1 MKRDKSQQKDSW
13 ECPFTGEEMVKQQ
26 PYIYWLDCVEKLG
39 NTGKLRLL
47 EAFGSPEEIYCAKK
61 ENLSHF
67 LTENQLYIL
76 ESAKHR
82 DIMEAYAKMTGQG
95 IDFYPFYS
103 PRYPR
108 RLLHIPDRPF
118 GLYVKGRLPED
129 EKRSIAIVGARNCS
143 EYGRYLAENFGAQLA
158 AAGVQIVSGLAKGID
173 GLAQAAAIHTGGS
186 SFAVLG
192 CGVDVCYPA
201 SHQNLYEQI
210 LGKGGILSTHSPGTP
225 PLAFHFP
232 PRNRII
238 SGLSD
243 AVLVIEARQK
253 SGTLITVDMA
263 LEQGREVYV
272 VPGRVTDRLSDGCNS
287 LLLQGAGAAL
297 SPAQLLQELEE
308 NLWSGQGMIQEGS
321 IREVPFKHKW
331 IDLDE
336 DEQALL
342 KLLDLYPVSL
352 DQIRFMMLSEKR
364 LQKISL
370 PKTMEMLL
378 NLTLKG
384 CVKREG
390 GCYALCEP
398 L

>member
-1 MKRDKSQQKDSW
+1 MKRDKNKTKNGW
-13 ECPFTGEEMVKQQ
+13 ECHFTEEEMEKQQ
-26 PYIYWLDCVEKLG
+26 PYIYWLDRVEKLG
-39 NTGKLRLL
+39 HTGKLRLL
-47 EAFGSPEEIYCAKK
+47 EAFGSPEEIYCAKN
-61 ENLSHF
+61 ESLSLF
-67 LTENQLYIL
+67 LTENQLYAL
-76 ESAKHR
+76 EMAKNR
-82 DIMEAYAKMTGQG
+82 DIMEAYEKMGEQG
-95 IDFYPFYS
+95 IVFYPFYH

-143 EYGRYLAENFGAQLA
+143 EYGRYLAENFGEQLA
-158 AAGVQIVSGLAKGID
+158 AAGVQIVSGFAKGVD
-173 GLAQAAAIHTGGS
+173 GLAQAAAIRTGGS

-192 CGVDVCYPA
+192 CGVDICYPSA
-201 SHQNLYEQI
+201 HRNLYEQI
-210 LGKGGILSTHSPGTP
+210 LERGGILSTHPPGTP

-243 AVLVIEARQK
+243 AVLVVEARQK

-263 LEQGREVYV
+263 LEQGREVYA

-308 NLWSGQGMIQEGS
+308 NLWNVQRMIQKECV
-321 IREVPFKHKW
+321 REVSFKRKG
-331 IDLDE
+331 INLNE
-336 DEQALL
+336 EEQEML
-342 KLLDLYPVSL
+342 KLLDLYPISL
-352 DQIRFMMLSEKR
+352 DQIRLMMLSEK
-364 LQKISL
+364 LLKKLSL
-370 PKTMEMLL
+370 SQTMEILL

-390 GCYALCEP
+390 GFYALREP